1 MAKLSHLITCIG
13 LNILWGIRPRGRRT
27 NSGVSEVR
35 REQKLNTSDDGATL
49 RALLQRFPFW
59 MHGRALLG
67 EVSLRHNDVATAYAE
82 AQALRI
88 LARQGSK
95 HQATALFLLGRCF
108 LQRGEAASALK
119 LFTEAHDLSPHD
131 HRIQEERSAACAL
144 LGDRAQALAIL
155 QTIPS
160 AHLSAES
167 KAAMQWLS
175 GGAAQAQRNN

>member
-1 MAKLSHLITCIG
+1 MAKLSQLITCIG
-13 LNILWGIRPRGRRT
+13 LNILWGLRPRERR
-27 NSGVSEVR
+27 SASDVSVAR
-35 REQKLNTSDDGATL
+35 RDQKLNTSDDGTTL

-59 MHGRALLG
+59 IHGRALLG

-82 AQALRI
+82 AQALRM

-119 LFTEAHDLSPHD
+119 LFTEAHVLSPHD
-131 HRIQEERSAACAL
+131 YRIQEERSAACAL
-144 LGDRAQALAIL
+144 LGDRSQALAIL

-167 KAAMQWLS
+167 KAAMQWLL
-175 GGAAQAQRNN
+175 GGAAQAQPKN

>member
-1 MAKLSHLITCIG
+1 MAKLSQLITCIG
-13 LNILWGIRPRGRRT
+13 LNILWGLRPRGRRA
-27 NSGVSEVR
+27 NSGVLEPR

-59 MHGRALLG
+59 INGRALLG

-108 LQRGEAASALK
+108 LQRGEAASAFK
-119 LFTEAHDLSPHD
+119 LFTEAHVLSPHD
-131 HRIQEERSAACAL
+131 YRIQEERSAACTL
-144 LGDRAQALAIL
+144 SPRAFSIMSVSRGADCPPACKAVWIRPEQSSPCHIL
-155 QTIPS
+155 PP
-160 AHLSAES
+160 H
-167 KAAMQWLS
+167 K
-175 GGAAQAQRNN
+175 